1 MYTTKLAI
9 RWAARIWGGLVFA
22 IMLLMIFGPDPD
34 VTGPVPAEDWFLLSL
49 WGVAILGLVVAW
61 FRELAGAL
69 LTIATMFIRELFWVV
84 LKGDWEVSFL
94 IFWLLV
100 VPPAILYLV
109 AWGLDRRMAQASS
122 AQG

>member
-1 MYTTKLAI
+1 
-9 RWAARIWGGLVFA
+9 LV
-22 IMLLMIFGPDPD
+22 
-34 VTGPVPAEDWFLLSL
+34 PVE
-49 WGVAILGLVVAW
+49 LVVAW

-109 AWGLDRRMAQASS
+109 AWGLDRRMAQASA